1 MKTWFSIKV
10 MADVVYVRIYDEIG
24 GYGVKAST
32 LTDEINACGNA
43 SEIHLLIYSPGGY
56 IFEGLA
62 IYNAL
67 KNHPAKK
74 IVHIEGMAAS
84 MASFIAMCGDH
95 IVMPENAMMM
105 IHAPRGVT
113 AGVSGD
119 VRRFADLMDKLGDT
133 MAETYAGITG
143 RSKQEIT
150 SMMEAETWM
159 DGNECKANGFADEVI
174 PAITA
179 MARIESKRIGDFSNM
194 PEKIKSMISQK
205 TGSGEQERLNGIR
218 ELFGT
223 FNGRYNDLAISCLA
237 DSECSVEN
245 ARERLLLAMGKE
257 STPTNKTTPANL
269 YYAYTDNGNITGDA
283 MRQGLNARLGHE
295 RAERGNP
302 YAMMSLFDMA
312 QASLTHRGISTGS
325 YGTRSQ
331 IVNAAFTH
339 SSSDFTDIL
348 AGGAEKSV
356 LAGWEHSG
364 ETFRQWTKKGSL
376 SNFREARRVGLNGFS
391 TLNKVPEGAEYKYI
405 TTSDRGEPIALA
417 TYGNIFSITR
427 QAIINDDLDQL
438 STVPMAMGRAA
449 SRTVGN
455 LVNLVLTG
463 NVKLS
468 DGITLFD
475 KKHSNLI
482 EAGLT
487 TPGLS
492 AARHLMR
499 TQKDKNGEVLNI
511 APKFLLVPAALEDR
525 ALQMINSTA
534 PFGADKNSGIFN
546 PYHKLLDI
554 IVDPRLDDISEKQWY
569 MLSAQGTDTIE
580 VAYLDGNDEPYLE
593 QQEGFIVDGVAW
605 KVRIDAGVAALDYRG
620 MVKSGGT
627 DSL

>member
-1 MKTWFSIKV
+1 
-10 MADVVYVRIYDEIG
+10 RI
-24 GYGVKAST
+24 
-32 LTDEINACGNA
+32 
-43 SEIHLLIYSPGGY
+43 HSPGGD

-133 MAETYAGITG
+133 MAETYAGRTG

-150 SMMEAETWM
+150 AMMEAETWM

-174 PAITA
+174 AAITA

-205 TGSGEQERLNGIR
+205 TTSGEQERLNGIR

-376 SNFREARRVGLNGFS
+376 SNFREARRVGMNGFS

-468 DGITLFD
+468 DGI
-475 KKHSNLI
+475 
-482 EAGLT
+482 
-487 TPGLS
+487 
-492 AARHLMR
+492 
-499 TQKDKNGEVLNI
+499 
-511 APKFLLVPAALEDR
+511 
-525 ALQMINSTA
+525 
-534 PFGADKNSGIFN
+534 
-546 PYHKLLDI
+546 
-554 IVDPRLDDISEKQWY
+554 
-569 MLSAQGTDTIE
+569 
-580 VAYLDGNDEPYLE
+580 
-593 QQEGFIVDGVAW
+593 
-605 KVRIDAGVAALDYRG
+605 
-620 MVKSGGT
+620 
-627 DSL
+627 

>member
-1 MKTWFSIKV
+1 
-10 MADVVYVRIYDEIG
+10 
-24 GYGVKAST
+24 
-32 LTDEINACGNA
+32 
-43 SEIHLLIYSPGGY
+43 
-56 IFEGLA
+56 
-62 IYNAL
+62 
-67 KNHPAKK
+67 KK

-133 MAETYAGITG
+133 MAETYAGRTG

-376 SNFREARRVGLNGFS
+376 SNFREARRVGMNGFS

>member
-1 MKTWFSIKV
+1 
-10 MADVVYVRIYDEIG
+10 
-24 GYGVKAST
+24 
-32 LTDEINACGNA
+32 
-43 SEIHLLIYSPGGY
+43 
-56 IFEGLA
+56 
-62 IYNAL
+62 
-67 KNHPAKK
+67 
-74 IVHIEGMAAS
+74 

-119 VRRFADLMDKLGDT
+119 VRRFADLMDKMGDT
-133 MAETYAGITG
+133 MAETYAGRTG
-143 RSKQEIT
+143 KSKQEIT
-150 SMMEAETWM
+150 AMMEAETWM

-194 PEKIKSMISQK
+194 PENIKNMISQK

-237 DSECSVEN
+237 DSGCSVEN

-257 STPTNKTTPANL
+257 STPTNKTMPANL

-295 RAERGNP
+295 QAERGNP

-312 QASLTHRGISTGS
+312 QASLTHRGISTGGYS
-325 YGTRSQ
+325 TRSQ

-339 SSSDFTDIL
+339 SSSDFTYIL

-376 SNFREARRVGLNGFS
+376 SNFHEARRVGLNGFS

-427 QAIINDDLDQL
+427 QAIINDDLNQL
-438 STVPMAMGRAA
+438 TVIPQAMGRAA
-449 SRTVGN
+449 ARTVGN
-455 LVNLVLTG
+455 LVHLVLTG
-463 NVKLS
+463 NTKLS
-468 DGITLFD
+468 DGIPLFS
-475 KKHSNLI
+475 KKHGNDIDNGVSTT
-482 EAGLT
+482 GL
-487 TPGLS
+487 GI
-492 AARHLMR
+492 ARRAMR
-499 TQKDKNGEVLNI
+499 TQRDENGEVLNI
-511 APKFLLVPAALEDR
+511 VPKFLLVPAALEDR
-525 ALQMINSTA
+525 ALQMVNSTT
-534 PFGADKNSGIFN
+534 PFGADTNSGSYN
-546 PYHKLLDI
+546 PYHKQLDI
-554 IVDPRLDDISEKQWY
+554 IVDPRLDEVSDKQWY

-620 MVKSGGT
+620 MVRAIS
-627 DSL
+627 S

>member
-1 MKTWFSIKV
+1 MKSWYSIQAK
-10 MADVVYVRIYDEIG
+10 ADALHVRIYDEIG
-24 GYGVKAST
+24 GYGVQAST
-32 LTDEINACGNA
+32 LTDQISACGDV
-43 SEIHLLIYSPGGY
+43 SEIHLCIHSPGGD
-56 IFEGLA
+56 IFQGLA

-74 IVHIEGMAAS
+74 IVHIEGIAAS

-95 IVMPENAMMM
+95 IVMPANAMMM

-133 MAETYAGITG
+133 MAETYAGRTG
-143 RSKQEIT
+143 KSKQEIT
-150 SMMEAETWM
+150 AMMEAETWM

-194 PEKIKSMISQK
+194 PENIKNMISQN
-205 TGSGEQERLNGIR
+205 TGSNEQERLNGIR

-223 FNGRYNDLAISCLA
+223 FNGKYNDLAINCLA
-237 DSECSVEN
+237 DAGCSVED

-257 STPTNKTTPANL
+257 STPTNKNTPANL

-283 MRQGLNARLGHE
+283 MQQGLNARLGHE
-295 RAERGNP
+295 QAERGNP

-325 YGTRSQ
+325 YSTRSQ

-339 SSSDFTDIL
+339 SSSDFTYIL

-417 TYGNIFSITR
+417 TYGNIFTITR

-449 SRTVGN
+449 ARTVGN

-468 DGITLFD
+468 DGIALFD

-482 EAGLT
+482 EAGLA

-492 AARHLMR
+492 TARHLMR

-554 IVDPRLDDISEKQWY
+554 IVDPRLDDVSVNQWY

-620 MVKSGGT
+620 MVKSSGT
-627 DSL
+627 ASG

>member
-1 MKTWFSIKV
+1 
-10 MADVVYVRIYDEIG
+10 
-24 GYGVKAST
+24 
-32 LTDEINACGNA
+32 
-43 SEIHLLIYSPGGY
+43 
-56 IFEGLA
+56 
-62 IYNAL
+62 
-67 KNHPAKK
+67 
-74 IVHIEGMAAS
+74 

-105 IHAPRGVT
+105 IHTPRGVT

-133 MAETYAGITG
+133 MAETYAGRTG

-150 SMMEAETWM
+150 AMMEAETWM

-331 IVNAAFTH
+331 IVNAAFNH

-376 SNFREARRVGLNGFS
+376 SNFREARRVGMNGFS

-487 TPGLS
+487 TSGLS

>member
-1 MKTWFSIKV
+1 
-10 MADVVYVRIYDEIG
+10 
-24 GYGVKAST
+24 
-32 LTDEINACGNA
+32 
-43 SEIHLLIYSPGGY
+43 
-56 IFEGLA
+56 
-62 IYNAL
+62 
-67 KNHPAKK
+67 
-74 IVHIEGMAAS
+74 

-133 MAETYAGITG
+133 MAETYAGRTG

-325 YGTRSQ
+325 YSTRSQ

-376 SNFREARRVGLNGFS
+376 SNFREARRVGMNGFS

-482 EAGLT
+482 DAGLT

>member
-1 MKTWFSIKV
+1 SI
-10 MADVVYVRIYDEIG
+10 
-24 GYGVKAST
+24 
-32 LTDEINACGNA
+32 
-43 SEIHLLIYSPGGY
+43 HSPGGD

-133 MAETYAGITG
+133 MAETYAGRTG

-325 YGTRSQ
+325 YSTRSQ

-376 SNFREARRVGLNGFS
+376 SNFREARRVGMNGFS

-468 DGITLFD
+468 DGIALFD

-620 MVKSGGT
+620 MV
-627 DSL
+627 

>member
-1 MKTWFSIKV
+1 MKSWYSIQAK
-10 MADVVYVRIYDEIG
+10 ADALHVRIYDEIG
-24 GYGVKAST
+24 GYGVQAST
-32 LTDEINACGNA
+32 LTDQISACGDV
-43 SEIHLLIYSPGGY
+43 SEIHLCIHSPGGD
-56 IFEGLA
+56 IFQGLA

-74 IVHIEGMAAS
+74 IVHIEGIAAS
-84 MASFIAMCGDH
+84 MASFIAMCGDL

-133 MAETYAGITG
+133 MAETYAGRTG
-143 RSKQEIT
+143 KSKQEIT
-150 SMMEAETWM
+150 AMMEAETWM

-174 PAITA
+174 AGITA

-194 PEKIKSMISQK
+194 PENIKNMISHN
-205 TGSGEQERLNGIR
+205 TGSNEQERLNGIR

-223 FNGRYNDLAISCLA
+223 FNGKYNDLAINCLA
-237 DSECSVEN
+237 DAGCSVED
-245 ARERLLLAMGKE
+245 ARERLLMAMGKE
-257 STPTNKTTPANL
+257 STPTNKSTPANL

-283 MRQGLNARLGHE
+283 MRQGLSARLGHE
-295 RAERGNP
+295 QAERGNP

-312 QASLTHRGISTGS
+312 QASLNHRGISTGTYS
-325 YGTRSQ
+325 TRSQ

-339 SSSDFTDIL
+339 SSSDFTHIL

-449 SRTVGN
+449 ARTVGN

-463 NVKLS
+463 NGKLS
-468 DGITLFD
+468 DGVALFD
-475 KKHSNLI
+475 KKHNNLI
-482 EAGLT
+482 DLGMT

-492 AARHLMR
+492 AARHAMR
-499 TQKDKNGEVLNI
+499 IQKDKNGEVLNI

-554 IVDPRLDDISEKQWY
+554 IVDPRLDDVSVNQWY

-620 MVKSGGT
+620 MVKSSGT
-627 DSL
+627 ASG

>member
-1 MKTWFSIKV
+1 
-10 MADVVYVRIYDEIG
+10 
-24 GYGVKAST
+24 
-32 LTDEINACGNA
+32 
-43 SEIHLLIYSPGGY
+43 SPGGD

-133 MAETYAGITG
+133 MAETYAGRTG

-325 YGTRSQ
+325 YSTRSQ

-376 SNFREARRVGLNGFS
+376 SNFREARRVGMNGFS

>member
-1 MKTWFSIKV
+1 
-10 MADVVYVRIYDEIG
+10 
-24 GYGVKAST
+24 
-32 LTDEINACGNA
+32 
-43 SEIHLLIYSPGGY
+43 IHLRIHSPGGD

-133 MAETYAGITG
+133 MAETYAGRTG

-150 SMMEAETWM
+150 AMMEAETWM

-205 TGSGEQERLNGIR
+205 TTSGEQERLNGIR

-331 IVNAAFTH
+331 IVNVAFTH

-376 SNFREARRVGLNGFS
+376 SNFREARRVGMNGFS

-468 DGITLFD
+468 DGIALFD

>member
-1 MKTWFSIKV
+1 MKTWFSIKA

-24 GYGVKAST
+24 GYGVKASA

-43 SEIHLLIYSPGGY
+43 SEIHLSIHSPGGD

-133 MAETYAGITG
+133 MAETYAGRTG

-325 YGTRSQ
+325 YSTRSQ

-376 SNFREARRVGLNGFS
+376 SNFREARRVGMNGFS

-468 DGITLFD
+468 DGIALFD

>member
-1 MKTWFSIKV
+1 MKTWFSIKA
-10 MADVVYVRIYDEIG
+10 MADVVHVRIYDEIG
-24 GYGVKAST
+24 GYGVKASA
-32 LTDEINACGNA
+32 LTDEINACGNVP
-43 SEIHLLIYSPGGY
+43 EIHLRIHSLGGD

-133 MAETYAGITG
+133 MAETYAGRTG

-150 SMMEAETWM
+150 AMMEAETWM

-194 PEKIKSMISQK
+194 PENIKSMISQK

-237 DSECSVEN
+237 DSGCSVED
-245 ARERLLLAMGKE
+245 ARERLLLTMGKE

-295 RAERGNP
+295 QAERGNP

-325 YGTRSQ
+325 YSTRSQ

-339 SSSDFTDIL
+339 SSSDFTYIL

-356 LAGWEHSG
+356 NTAAKRSASGRKKVHCQTSMRHVVLA
-364 ETFRQWTKKGSL
+364 
-376 SNFREARRVGLNGFS
+376 
-391 TLNKVPEGAEYKYI
+391 
-405 TTSDRGEPIALA
+405 
-417 TYGNIFSITR
+417 
-427 QAIINDDLDQL
+427 
-438 STVPMAMGRAA
+438 
-449 SRTVGN
+449 
-455 LVNLVLTG
+455 
-463 NVKLS
+463 
-468 DGITLFD
+468 
-475 KKHSNLI
+475 
-482 EAGLT
+482 
-487 TPGLS
+487 
-492 AARHLMR
+492 
-499 TQKDKNGEVLNI
+499 
-511 APKFLLVPAALEDR
+511 
-525 ALQMINSTA
+525 
-534 PFGADKNSGIFN
+534 
-546 PYHKLLDI
+546 
-554 IVDPRLDDISEKQWY
+554 
-569 MLSAQGTDTIE
+569 
-580 VAYLDGNDEPYLE
+580 
-593 QQEGFIVDGVAW
+593 
-605 KVRIDAGVAALDYRG
+605 
-620 MVKSGGT
+620 
-627 DSL
+627 

>member
-1 MKTWFSIKV
+1 MKTWFSIKA
-10 MADVVYVRIYDEIG
+10 MADVVHVRIYDEIG
-24 GYGVKAST
+24 GYGVKASV
-32 LTDEINACGNA
+32 LTDEINACGNV
-43 SEIHLLIYSPGGY
+43 SEIHLSIHSPGGD

-133 MAETYAGITG
+133 MAETYAGRTG

-325 YGTRSQ
+325 YSTRSQ

-376 SNFREARRVGLNGFS
+376 SNFREARRVGMNGFS

>member
-1 MKTWFSIKV
+1 
-10 MADVVYVRIYDEIG
+10 
-24 GYGVKAST
+24 
-32 LTDEINACGNA
+32 
-43 SEIHLLIYSPGGY
+43 
-56 IFEGLA
+56 
-62 IYNAL
+62 L

-133 MAETYAGITG
+133 MAETYAGRTG

-325 YGTRSQ
+325 YSTRSQ

-376 SNFREARRVGLNGFS
+376 SNFREARRVGMNGFS

-511 APKFLLVPAALEDR
+511 A
-525 ALQMINSTA
+525 
-534 PFGADKNSGIFN
+534 
-546 PYHKLLDI
+546 
-554 IVDPRLDDISEKQWY
+554 
-569 MLSAQGTDTIE
+569 
-580 VAYLDGNDEPYLE
+580 
-593 QQEGFIVDGVAW
+593 
-605 KVRIDAGVAALDYRG
+605 
-620 MVKSGGT
+620 
-627 DSL
+627 

>member
-1 MKTWFSIKV
+1 
-10 MADVVYVRIYDEIG
+10 
-24 GYGVKAST
+24 
-32 LTDEINACGNA
+32 
-43 SEIHLLIYSPGGY
+43 
-56 IFEGLA
+56 
-62 IYNAL
+62 L

-95 IVMPENAMMM
+95 IVIPENAMMM

-133 MAETYAGITG
+133 MAETYAGRTG

-150 SMMEAETWM
+150 AMMEAETWM

-376 SNFREARRVGLNGFS
+376 SNFREARRVGMNGFS

-468 DGITLFD
+468 DGIALFD

>member
-1 MKTWFSIKV
+1 
-10 MADVVYVRIYDEIG
+10 
-24 GYGVKAST
+24 
-32 LTDEINACGNA
+32 
-43 SEIHLLIYSPGGY
+43 HSPGGD

-133 MAETYAGITG
+133 MAETYAGRTG

-150 SMMEAETWM
+150 AMMEAETWM

-205 TGSGEQERLNGIR
+205 TTSGEQERLNGIR

-331 IVNAAFTH
+331 IVNVAFTH

-376 SNFREARRVGLNGFS
+376 SNFREARRVGMNGFS

-468 DGITLFD
+468 DGIALFD

>member
-43 SEIHLLIYSPGGY
+43 SEIHLLIHSPGGD

-133 MAETYAGITG
+133 MAETYAGRTG

>member
-1 MKTWFSIKV
+1 
-10 MADVVYVRIYDEIG
+10 
-24 GYGVKAST
+24 
-32 LTDEINACGNA
+32 
-43 SEIHLLIYSPGGY
+43 
-56 IFEGLA
+56 
-62 IYNAL
+62 
-67 KNHPAKK
+67 K

-133 MAETYAGITG
+133 MAETYAGRTG

-331 IVNAAFTH
+331 IVNVAFTH

-376 SNFREARRVGLNGFS
+376 SNFREARRVGMNGFS

-468 DGITLFD
+468 DGIALFD

>member
-1 MKTWFSIKV
+1 MKTWFSIKA

-24 GYGVKAST
+24 GYGVKASA

-43 SEIHLLIYSPGGY
+43 SEIHLSIHSPGGD

-133 MAETYAGITG
+133 MAETYAGRTG

>member
-1 MKTWFSIKV
+1 
-10 MADVVYVRIYDEIG
+10 
-24 GYGVKAST
+24 
-32 LTDEINACGNA
+32 
-43 SEIHLLIYSPGGY
+43 
-56 IFEGLA
+56 
-62 IYNAL
+62 
-67 KNHPAKK
+67 
-74 IVHIEGMAAS
+74 

-133 MAETYAGITG
+133 MAETYAGRTG

-150 SMMEAETWM
+150 AMMEAETWM

-174 PAITA
+174 TAITA

-205 TGSGEQERLNGIR
+205 TTSGEQERLNGIR

-376 SNFREARRVGLNGFS
+376 SNFREARRVGMNGFS

-468 DGITLFD
+468 DGIALFD

>member
-1 MKTWFSIKV
+1 
-10 MADVVYVRIYDEIG
+10 
-24 GYGVKAST
+24 
-32 LTDEINACGNA
+32 
-43 SEIHLLIYSPGGY
+43 
-56 IFEGLA
+56 
-62 IYNAL
+62 
-67 KNHPAKK
+67 
-74 IVHIEGMAAS
+74 GMAAS

-133 MAETYAGITG
+133 MAETYAGRTG

-150 SMMEAETWM
+150 AMMEAETWM

-205 TGSGEQERLNGIR
+205 TTSGEQERLNGIR

-376 SNFREARRVGLNGFS
+376 SNFREARRVGMNGFS

-468 DGITLFD
+468 DGIALFD

>member
-1 MKTWFSIKV
+1 MKTWFSIKA

-24 GYGVKAST
+24 GYGVKASA

-43 SEIHLLIYSPGGY
+43 SEIHLSIHSPGGD

-133 MAETYAGITG
+133 MAETYAGRTG

-325 YGTRSQ
+325 YSTRSQ

-376 SNFREARRVGLNGFS
+376 SNFREARRVGMNGFS

>member
-1 MKTWFSIKV
+1 
-10 MADVVYVRIYDEIG
+10 
-24 GYGVKAST
+24 
-32 LTDEINACGNA
+32 
-43 SEIHLLIYSPGGY
+43 
-56 IFEGLA
+56 
-62 IYNAL
+62 
-67 KNHPAKK
+67 
-74 IVHIEGMAAS
+74 

-133 MAETYAGITG
+133 MAETYAGRTG

-325 YGTRSQ
+325 YSTRSQ

-376 SNFREARRVGLNGFS
+376 SNFREARRVGMNGFS

>member
-1 MKTWFSIKV
+1 SI
-10 MADVVYVRIYDEIG
+10 
-24 GYGVKAST
+24 
-32 LTDEINACGNA
+32 
-43 SEIHLLIYSPGGY
+43 HSPGGD

-133 MAETYAGITG
+133 MAETYAGRTG

-325 YGTRSQ
+325 YSTRSQ

-376 SNFREARRVGLNGFS
+376 SNFREARRVGMNGFS

-468 DGITLFD
+468 DGIALFD

-580 VAYLDGNDEPYLE
+580 VAYLDGSDEPYLE

>member
-1 MKTWFSIKV
+1 MKTWFSIKA

-24 GYGVKAST
+24 GYGVKASA

-43 SEIHLLIYSPGGY
+43 SEIHLRIHSPGGD

-133 MAETYAGITG
+133 MAETYAGRTG

-150 SMMEAETWM
+150 AMMEAETWM

-179 MARIESKRIGDFSNM
+179 MARIELKLIGDFSNM
-194 PEKIKSMISQK
+194 PENIKNMISQK

-331 IVNAAFTH
+331 IVNAAFNH

-391 TLNKVPEGAEYKYI
+391 TLSKVPEGAEYKYI
-405 TTSDRGEPIALA
+405 TTRDRGEPIALA

-468 DGITLFD
+468 DGIALFD

>member
-1 MKTWFSIKV
+1 MKTWFSIKA

-24 GYGVKAST
+24 GYGVKASE

-43 SEIHLLIYSPGGY
+43 SEIHLCIHSPGGE

-133 MAETYAGITG
+133 MAETYAGRTR

-150 SMMEAETWM
+150 AMMEAETWM
-159 DGNECKANGFADEVI
+159 DGNECKDKGFADEVI
-174 PAITA
+174 PAVTA
-179 MARIESKRIGDFSNM
+179 MACIESKKIGDFSNM
-194 PEKIKSMISQK
+194 PANIKNMISK
-205 TGSGEQERLNGIR
+205 NEGSNDQERLNGIR

-223 FNGRYNDLAISCLA
+223 FNGKYNDLAIKCLSDA
-237 DSECSVEN
+237 DCSVED

-257 STPTNKTTPANL
+257 STPTNKNTPANL

-283 MRQGLNARLGHE
+283 MRQGLNSRLGHE

-312 QASLTHRGISTGS
+312 QASLTHRGISTSS

-331 IVNAAFTH
+331 IVNAAFNH

-391 TLNKVPEGAEYKYI
+391 RLNKVPEGAEYKYI
-405 TTSDRGEPIALA
+405 TTSDHGEAIALA

-438 STVPMAMGRAA
+438 SVVPMSMGRAA

-455 LVNLVLTG
+455 LVHLVLTG
-463 NVKLS
+463 NAKLS
-468 DGITLFD
+468 DGVPLFD
-475 KKHSNLI
+475 KKHNNIIDSGMSTS
-482 EAGLT
+482 GL
-487 TPGLS
+487 G
-492 AARHLMR
+492 AARRAMR

-511 APKFLLVPAALEDR
+511 APKFILVPAALEDR
-525 ALQMINSTA
+525 AIQMINSTSTL
-534 PFGADKNSGIFN
+534 GADANSGIFN
-546 PYHKLLDI
+546 PYHKTLDV
-554 IVDPRLDDISEKQWY
+554 IVDPRLDAVSETKWY

-620 MVKSGGT
+620 MVRS
-627 DSL
+627 DSI

>member
-1 MKTWFSIKV
+1 MKSWYSIQAK
-10 MADVVYVRIYDEIG
+10 ADALHVRIYDEIG
-24 GYGVKAST
+24 GYGVQAST
-32 LTDEINACGNA
+32 LTDQISACGDV
-43 SEIHLLIYSPGGY
+43 SEIHLCIHSPGGD
-56 IFEGLA
+56 IFQGLA

-74 IVHIEGMAAS
+74 IVHIEGIAAS

-95 IVMPENAMMM
+95 IVMPANAMMM

-133 MAETYAGITG
+133 MAETYAGRTG
-143 RSKQEIT
+143 KSKQEIT
-150 SMMEAETWM
+150 AMMEAETWM

-174 PAITA
+174 SAITA

-194 PEKIKSMISQK
+194 PENIKKMISQN
-205 TGSGEQERLNGIR
+205 TGSNEQERLNGIR

-223 FNGRYNDLAISCLA
+223 FNGKYNDLAINCLA
-237 DSECSVEN
+237 DAGCSVED

-257 STPTNKTTPANL
+257 STPTNKNTPANL

-295 RAERGNP
+295 QAERGNP

-325 YGTRSQ
+325 YSTRSQ

-339 SSSDFTDIL
+339 SSSDFTYIL

-417 TYGNIFSITR
+417 TYGNIFTITR
-427 QAIINDDLDQL
+427 QAIINDDLDRL

-449 SRTVGN
+449 ARTVGN

-463 NVKLS
+463 NGKLS
-468 DGITLFD
+468 DGVALFD
-475 KKHSNLI
+475 KKHNNLI
-482 EAGLT
+482 DLGMT

-492 AARHLMR
+492 AARHAMR

-554 IVDPRLDDISEKQWY
+554 IVDPRLDDVSVNQWY

-593 QQEGFIVDGVAW
+593 QQEGFSADGVAW

-620 MVKSGGT
+620 MLKSSGT
-627 DSL
+627 ASG

>member
-1 MKTWFSIKV
+1 MKSWYSIQAK
-10 MADVVYVRIYDEIG
+10 ADALHVRIYDEIG
-24 GYGVKAST
+24 GYGVQAST
-32 LTDEINACGNA
+32 LTDQISACGDV
-43 SEIHLLIYSPGGY
+43 SEIHLCIHSPGGD
-56 IFEGLA
+56 IFQGLA

-74 IVHIEGMAAS
+74 IVHIEGIAAS

-95 IVMPENAMMM
+95 IVMPANAMMM

-113 AGVSGD
+113 SGVSGD

-133 MAETYAGITG
+133 MAETYAGRTG
-143 RSKQEIT
+143 KSKQEIT
-150 SMMEAETWM
+150 AMMEAETWM
-159 DGNECKANGFADEVI
+159 NGNECKANGFADEVI
-174 PAITA
+174 AEITA
-179 MARIESKRIGDFSNM
+179 MARIESKRIGEFSNM
-194 PEKIKSMISQK
+194 PENIKNMINQN
-205 TGSGEQERLNGIR
+205 TGSNEQERLNGIR

-223 FNGRYNDLAISCLA
+223 FNGKYNDLAINCLA
-237 DSECSVEN
+237 DAGCSVED

-257 STPTNKTTPANL
+257 STPTNKNTPANL

-295 RAERGNP
+295 QAERGNP

-325 YGTRSQ
+325 YSTRSQ

-339 SSSDFTDIL
+339 SSSDFTYIL

-417 TYGNIFSITR
+417 TYGNIFTITR

-449 SRTVGN
+449 ARTVGN
-455 LVNLVLTG
+455 LVNLVLAG
-463 NVKLS
+463 NGKLS
-468 DGITLFD
+468 DGVPLFD
-475 KKHSNLI
+475 KKHNNI
-482 EAGLT
+482 IDAGMSM
-487 TPGLS
+487 PGLS
-492 AARHLMR
+492 AARHAMR
-499 TQKDKNGEVLNI
+499 TQKDENGEVLNI
-511 APKFLLVPAALEDR
+511 APKFLLVPAAMEDR
-525 ALQMINSTA
+525 ALQMIHSTSS
-534 PFGADKNSGIFN
+534 PLGADVNSGTFN

-554 IVDPRLDDISEKQWY
+554 IVDPRLDDVSEKQWY

-620 MVKSGGT
+620 MVKAVGT
-627 DSL
+627 V

>member
-1 MKTWFSIKV
+1 
-10 MADVVYVRIYDEIG
+10 
-24 GYGVKAST
+24 
-32 LTDEINACGNA
+32 
-43 SEIHLLIYSPGGY
+43 
-56 IFEGLA
+56 
-62 IYNAL
+62 
-67 KNHPAKK
+67 
-74 IVHIEGMAAS
+74 
-84 MASFIAMCGDH
+84 SFIAMCGDH

-133 MAETYAGITG
+133 MAETYAGRTG

-150 SMMEAETWM
+150 AMMEAETWM

-205 TGSGEQERLNGIR
+205 TTSGEQERLNGIR

-376 SNFREARRVGLNGFS
+376 SNFREARRVGMNGFS

-468 DGITLFD
+468 DGIALFD

>member
-1 MKTWFSIKV
+1 
-10 MADVVYVRIYDEIG
+10 
-24 GYGVKAST
+24 
-32 LTDEINACGNA
+32 
-43 SEIHLLIYSPGGY
+43 
-56 IFEGLA
+56 FEGLA

-133 MAETYAGITG
+133 MAETYAGRTG

-325 YGTRSQ
+325 YSTRSQ

-376 SNFREARRVGLNGFS
+376 SNFREARRVGMNGFS

>member
-1 MKTWFSIKV
+1 MKSWYSIQAK
-10 MADVVYVRIYDEIG
+10 ADALHVRIYDEIG
-24 GYGVKAST
+24 GYGVQAST
-32 LTDEINACGNA
+32 LTDQISACGDV
-43 SEIHLLIYSPGGY
+43 SEIHLCIHSPGGD
-56 IFEGLA
+56 IFQGLA

-74 IVHIEGMAAS
+74 IVHIEGIAAS

-95 IVMPENAMMM
+95 IVMPANAMMM

-133 MAETYAGITG
+133 MAETYAGRTG
-143 RSKQEIT
+143 KSKQEIT
-150 SMMEAETWM
+150 AMMEAETWM

-174 PAITA
+174 SAITA

-205 TGSGEQERLNGIR
+205 TTSGEQERLNGIR

-325 YGTRSQ
+325 YSTRSQ

-339 SSSDFTDIL
+339 SSSDFTYIL

-417 TYGNIFSITR
+417 TYGNIFTITR

-449 SRTVGN
+449 ARTVGH
-455 LVNLVLTG
+455 LVNLVLAG

-468 DGITLFD
+468 DGIALFD

-482 EAGLT
+482 EAGLA

-534 PFGADKNSGIFN
+534 PFGADKNSGVFN

-554 IVDPRLDDISEKQWY
+554 IVDPRLDDVSVNQWY

-620 MVKSGGT
+620 MVKSSGT
-627 DSL
+627 ASG